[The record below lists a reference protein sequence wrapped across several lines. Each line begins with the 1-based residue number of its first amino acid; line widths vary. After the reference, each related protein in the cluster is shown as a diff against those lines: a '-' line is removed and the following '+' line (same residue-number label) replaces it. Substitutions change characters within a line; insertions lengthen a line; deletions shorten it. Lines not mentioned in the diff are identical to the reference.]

1 MNDEFSLEDLVSISG
16 LSLRTVRYY
25 IQEGLLPGPDSRG
38 KNARYT
44 EEHLKRLEWIQR
56 LKEHHRPL
64 GEIRILL
71 NNMTPKEIKALLEGQ
86 DMMQDFLSN
95 FKENGESAS
104 SSSPVGLTA
113 LEYIRGIEGKLP
125 NIQESTDKK
134 KRSPVANETTTVLIS
149 TGNQEN
155 RESVSPIHFRES
167 WQRIIIRDG
176 IELNLRI
183 PISSKDEAR
192 INELIALSRQL
203 FKNT

>member
-1 MNDEFSLEDLVSISG
+1 MNDEFTLEDLVSISG

-95 FKENGESAS
+95 FKENGESVS
-104 SSSPVGLTA
+104 SSSLVGLSA

-125 NIQESTDKK
+125 NIQESTEK
-134 KRSPVANETTTVLIS
+134 KRSPVANETPTALIS
-149 TGNQEN
+149 TGNLENQE
-155 RESVSPIHFRES
+155 SPSTIHFPES

-176 IELNLRI
+176 IELNLRV
-183 PISSKDEAR
+183 PISSEDEAR
-192 INELIALSRQL
+192 IEELITLSRQL
-203 FKNT
+203 FRNT